1 MNRLTLPVLL
11 FVAAVAGIC
20 LGATAPLTAL
30 RLLDAGASAAQIGL
44 LSALPAVGM
53 MLAASLCAALT
64 RRFNRRQ
71 LFQACLALCLA
82 SVALLEPLRDSL
94 YALAGLR
101 LAMGLGMGVVIILS
115 EAWINELCSDQR
127 RGQSIAVYTTA
138 YTGSQMLGP
147 LLISLLGTAG
157 PHVVISVSIALG
169 LACLSLFGLPEGRAH
184 GEEHHGPRSFSLL
197 GFVRLAPTLCMGVLF
212 FSFFDSV
219 ILALFPVYA
228 ADSGFGPAEAAL
240 MVSVILLGDMCLQL
254 PLGWLADRVPRTA
267 LHLACGVCVLTIGA
281 SLAWLMGGNP
291 VLWPVLFLLGAAA
304 GGTYTLAIVLIGQRF
319 RGQDLVTANAGAG
332 MLFGLGSVLGPV
344 VSGGLMQASSVGLPV
359 ALSVAAGVFVCTA
372 VGSAW
377 RLGSRAEL
385 SEG

>member
-11 FVAAVAGIC
+11 FVAAVTGIC

-30 RLLDAGASAAQIGL
+30 RLLEGGASAAQIGI

-53 MLAASLCAALT
+53 MLAASLCARLS
-64 RRFNRRQ
+64 RRFHRRQ
-71 LFQACLALCLA
+71 LFQACLAVCLA
-82 SVALLEPLRDSL
+82 SVALLEPARHSL

-101 LAMGLGMGVVIILS
+101 LGMGLGMGLVIILS
-115 EAWINELCSDQR
+115 EAWINELSSDQR

-147 LLISLLGTAG
+147 LLISLLGTDG
-157 PHVVISVSIALG
+157 PQVIITVSVALG
-169 LACLSLFGLPEGRAH
+169 LAWLALLALDSSDVAVS
-184 GEEHHGPRSFSLL
+184 EEDGVRSFSLM
-197 GFVRLAPTLCMGVLF
+197 GFLRLAPTLCMGVLF

-228 ADSGFGPAEAAL
+228 TANGVGPAEAAL

-254 PLGWLADRVPRTA
+254 PLGWLADRVPRST
-267 LHLACGVCVLTIGA
+267 LHLACGLCVLTIGA
-281 SLAWLMGGNP
+281 SLAWLISGSTL
-291 VLWPVLFLLGAAA
+291 LWPMLFLLGAAA
-304 GGTYTLAIVLIGQRF
+304 GGTYTLAIVLIGERF

-332 MLFGLGSVLGPV
+332 LLFGLGSVLGPV
-344 VSGGLMQASSVGLPV
+344 VSGGLMQASSAGLPM

-372 VGSAW
+372 LGGVWQARG
-377 RLGSRAEL
+377 RLAAS
-385 SEG
+385 

>member
-11 FVAAVAGIC
+11 FVAAVTGIC

-30 RLLDAGASAAQIGL
+30 RLLEGGASAAQIGI

-53 MLAASLCAALT
+53 MLAASLCARLS
-64 RRFNRRQ
+64 RRFHRRQ
-71 LFQACLALCLA
+71 LFQACLAVCLA
-82 SVALLEPLRDSL
+82 SVALLEPARHSL

-101 LAMGLGMGVVIILS
+101 LGMGLGMGLVIILS
-115 EAWINELCSDQR
+115 EAWINELSSDQR

-147 LLISLLGTAG
+147 LLISLLGTDG
-157 PHVVISVSIALG
+157 PQVIITVSVALG
-169 LACLSLFGLPEGRAH
+169 LAWLTLLALDSSDVAVS
-184 GEEHHGPRSFSLL
+184 EEDGVRSFSLM
-197 GFVRLAPTLCMGVLF
+197 GFLRLAPTLCMGVLF

-228 ADSGFGPAEAAL
+228 TANGVGPAEAAL

-254 PLGWLADRVPRTA
+254 PLGWLADRVPRST
-267 LHLACGVCVLTIGA
+267 LHLACGLCVLTIGA
-281 SLAWLMGGNP
+281 SLAWLISGSTL
-291 VLWPVLFLLGAAA
+291 LWPMLFLLGAAA
-304 GGTYTLAIVLIGQRF
+304 GGTYTLAIVLIGERF

-332 MLFGLGSVLGPV
+332 LLFGLGSVLGPV
-344 VSGGLMQASSVGLPV
+344 VSGGLMQASSAGLPM

-372 VGSAW
+372 LGGVWQARG
-377 RLGSRAEL
+377 RLAAS
-385 SEG
+385 